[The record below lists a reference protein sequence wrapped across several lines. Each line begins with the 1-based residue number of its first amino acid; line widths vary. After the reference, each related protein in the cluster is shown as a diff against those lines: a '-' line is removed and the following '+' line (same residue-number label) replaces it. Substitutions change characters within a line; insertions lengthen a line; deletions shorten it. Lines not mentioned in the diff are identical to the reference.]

1 MTKAD
6 IKKQKPNLEDL
17 NIIKKVN
24 FYDKKV
30 NSYTIK
36 IIIEILLVCV
46 FVAVFFLFQKIEK
59 DYKVE
64 HKKEIKVINSN
75 ITRLQKDTKNIEGKV
90 AEVKTFKERW
100 DNSSVDLMGLKEIK
114 SNYLKDRINSV
125 AKKYKIHDLK
135 ITEYNKNKA
144 NIKSLNL
151 QKLYL
156 DSVGGTIKFSVMT
169 DIDGID
175 FIGDIISDLVG
186 YFIISKLSIT
196 KKKDK
201 YLSKEILK
209 IKNKEYDQFII
220 YFEIDYTW
228 YVIKRN

>member
-30 NSYTIK
+30 NIYIIK

-59 DYKVE
+59 DYEVE
-64 HKKEIKVINSN
+64 HKKEIKVINSS

-156 DSVGGTIKFSVMT
+156 DSVGGAIKFSVMT

-175 FIGDIISDLVG
+175 FIGDIISDLAG

>member
-1 MTKAD
+1 MTEAD

-30 NSYTIK
+30 NIYIIK
-36 IIIEILLVCV
+36 ITIEILLVCV

-59 DYKVE
+59 DYEVE
-64 HKKEIKVINSN
+64 HKKEIKVINSS

-175 FIGDIISDLVG
+175 FIGDIISDLAG

>member
-59 DYKVE
+59 DYEVE
-64 HKKEIKVINSN
+64 HKKEIKVINSS

-156 DSVGGTIKFSVMT
+156 DSVGGAIKFSVMT

-175 FIGDIISDLVG
+175 FIGDIISDLAG

>member
-1 MTKAD
+1 MTEAD

-30 NSYTIK
+30 NIYIIK
-36 IIIEILLVCV
+36 ITIEILLVCV

-59 DYKVE
+59 DYEVE

-156 DSVGGTIKFSVMT
+156 DSVGGAIKFSVMT

-175 FIGDIISDLVG
+175 FIGDIISDLAG

>member
-1 MTKAD
+1 MTEAD

-17 NIIKKVN
+17 NIVKKVN

-30 NSYTIK
+30 NIYIIK
-36 IIIEILLVCV
+36 IIIEILLVCI
-46 FVAVFFLFQKIEK
+46 FVSVFFLFQKIEK
-59 DYKVE
+59 DYQVE

-156 DSVGGTIKFSVMT
+156 DSVGGKIKFSVMT
-169 DIDGID
+169 DLDGID
-175 FIGDIISDLVG
+175 FIGDIISDLAG
-186 YFIISKLSIT
+186 YFVISKLSIT
-196 KKKDK
+196 KKRDK

>member
-30 NSYTIK
+30 NIYIIK
-36 IIIEILLVCV
+36 ITIEILLVCV

-59 DYKVE
+59 DYEVE
-64 HKKEIKVINSN
+64 HKKEIKVINSS

-156 DSVGGTIKFSVMT
+156 DSVGGAIKFSVMT

-175 FIGDIISDLVG
+175 FIGDIISDLAG